1 MLMMMVSKFLPIL
14 SLNVESVINL
24 IIIANPISKN
34 LLRIISLFISLSKL
48 GGAIINNKNNASKL
62 IWKNF
67 IDSELYYSEDSVRKT
82 I

>member
-14 SLNVESVINL
+14 RLNVESVINL

-48 GGAIINNKNNASKL
+48 GGAIINN
-62 IWKNF
+62 
-67 IDSELYYSEDSVRKT
+67 
-82 I
+82 